1 MLPYKRAERVGELI
15 HREICRILLEQ
26 VKDPR
31 INALTVTRIE
41 LSKDLQVAKV
51 FVSLIGDDRQ
61 KTAAMRGLES
71 AKKYIRRELGQNLE
85 LRYTPEL
92 IFRYDESLAYSQHMQ
107 EVIEQLKQQ
116 SPPDD
121 KNQD

>member
-1 MLPYKRAERVGELI
+1 MI

-61 KTAAMRGLES
+61 KIAAMRGLES
-71 AKKYIRRELGQNLE
+71 AKKFIRRELGRNLE

-107 EVIEQLKQQ
+107 EVIEQLKHQP
-116 SPPDD
+116 PPDD
-121 KNQD
+121 KDQD